1 MRALLLAL
9 LLLAGLAGPTLA
21 LADPFTGG
29 GGTPL
34 SEKPIGQPDNP
45 APAPAPVQTPGD
57 VAMPLP
63 GTGFFN
69 GALQRLAHQQML
81 LNERISHQFK
91 AVRDTGSSAAFFTI
105 LALAFL
111 YGVLHAIG
119 PGHGKSIVAAYFVAN
134 EARWTSGVIM
144 GGVISLLQGL
154 TAIIVVFLLSLVL
167 KTSQMAVENNG
178 AMVEFISYGLVVLIG
193 LVLFYRAATGK
204 GHSHSH
210 GPFGHSHG
218 PAHHGHDHHDHAHD
232 HHDCGHDHG
241 HAHHDHDHHDHDHA
255 PAKSDVSFRRI
266 LTLAAGVAPC
276 ASAIIIMLFA
286 LANGAL
292 LVGSIAVLS
301 LSLGMGLT
309 VSLIGVLSI
318 LARGLMKRFAG
329 GETAA
334 GERLERV
341 LAIGGS
347 VLVIGFAGALMLGAW
362 IRL

>member
-9 LLLAGLAGPTLA
+9 LLVIAGPTGA
-21 LADPFTGG
+21 LADAFTGG

-34 SEKPIGQPDNP
+34 SEKPIGQPDAPPVP
-45 APAPAPVQTPGD
+45 APARGG
-57 VAMPLP
+57 VALP
-63 GTGFFN
+63 GTGLFN
-69 GALQRLAHQQML
+69 GLLQKLAHQQML

-91 AVRDTGSSAAFFTI
+91 AVRDTGSGAAFFTI
-105 LALAFL
+105 LALAFF
-111 YGVLHAIG
+111 YGVLHAAG

-134 EARWTSGVIM
+134 EARWTSSVIM
-144 GGVISLLQGL
+144 GGIISLLQGL
-154 TAIIVVFLLSLVL
+154 TAVLVVFLLSLVL
-167 KTSQMAVENNG
+167 NVSQMAVENNG

-204 GHSHSH
+204 GHTHSH
-210 GPFGHSHG
+210 GPVG
-218 PAHHGHDHHDHAHD
+218 HGHE
-232 HHDCGHDHG
+232 HHDCGHDHHSHDDHG
-241 HAHHDHDHHDHDHA
+241 HHA
-255 PAKSDVSFRRI
+255 PTRSRTSFRRI

-292 LVGSIAVLS
+292 LVGTIAVLA

-309 VSLIGVLSI
+309 VSAIGVLSI

-334 GERLERV
+334 GERLERG

-347 VLVIGFAGALMLGAW
+347 VLVVGFAGALMLGAW
-362 IRL
+362 VRL

>member
-1 MRALLLAL
+1 VRHAPLLVL
-9 LLLAGLAGPTLA
+9 LLLIVGLIGPIQA
-21 LADPFTGG
+21 RADAFTGG

-34 SEKPIGQPDNP
+34 SEKPMGQPDAPP
-45 APAPAPVQTPGD
+45 APAPPSRGD
-57 VAMPLP
+57 VALP
-63 GTGFFN
+63 GTGLFN
-69 GALQRLAHQQML
+69 GLLQKLAHQQML

-91 AVRDTGSSAAFFTI
+91 AVRDTGSRMAFFTI

-111 YGVLHAIG
+111 YGVLHAAG

-154 TAIIVVFLLSLVL
+154 TAIVVVFLLSLVL

-193 LVLFYRAATGK
+193 LVLFYRAVAGK
-204 GHSHSH
+204 GHTHSH
-210 GPFGHSHG
+210 GPFGQDHGHEHAHHDHQDCGHDHG
-218 PAHHGHDHHDHAHD
+218 PAHHGHPP
-232 HHDCGHDHG
+232 
-241 HAHHDHDHHDHDHA
+241 A
-255 PAKSDVSFRRI
+255 PVRNGTSFRRI

-334 GERLERV
+334 GERLERG

-347 VLVIGFAGALMLGAW
+347 VLVVGFAGLLMLGAW
-362 IRL
+362 VRL

>member
-1 MRALLLAL
+1 MRGLLLASL
-9 LLLAGLAGPTLA
+9 LLVAGLIGPTA
-21 LADPFTGG
+21 VLADPFTGG

-34 SEKPIGQPDNP
+34 SDKPIGQPD
-45 APAPAPVQTPGD
+45 APAAPAATPGD
-57 VAMPLP
+57 VAVPLP

-69 GALQRLAHQQML
+69 NALQKLAHQQML

-91 AVRDTGSSAAFFTI
+91 SVRDTGSGTAFFTI
-105 LALAFL
+105 LALAFF
-111 YGVLHAIG
+111 YGVLHAAG

-134 EARWTSGVIM
+134 EARWTSGVVM

-154 TAIIVVFLLSLVL
+154 TAIIVVFLLSLML

-193 LVLFYRAATGK
+193 VVLFYRAVTGK

-210 GPFGHSHG
+210 GPFGHDHH
-218 PAHHGHDHHDHAHD
+218 AHDHEHRTCGHDHSHDHHDHAH
-232 HHDCGHDHG
+232 HT
-241 HAHHDHDHHDHDHA
+241 HDHHA
-255 PAKSDVSFRRI
+255 RPGVLSFRRV

-286 LANGAL
+286 LANGAM
-292 LVGSIAVLS
+292 LVGTIAVLS

-309 VSLIGVLSI
+309 VSAIGVLSI
-318 LARGLMKRFAG
+318 LARGLMRRFAG
-329 GETAA
+329 GETAS
-334 GERLERV
+334 GERLERA

-347 VLVIGFAGALMLGAW
+347 VLVVAFAGSLMLGAW
-362 IRL
+362 VRL

>member
-1 MRALLLAL
+1 MRALLLAV
-9 LLLAGLAGPTLA
+9 LLLAAGLVGPAGA

-34 SEKPIGQPDNP
+34 SEKPIGQPDAP
-45 APAPAPVQTPGD
+45 PPAAAPAPAHGD
-57 VAMPLP
+57 VALP
-63 GTGFFN
+63 GTGLFN

-91 AVRDTGSSAAFFTI
+91 AVRNTGSGAAFFTI

-111 YGVLHAIG
+111 YGVLHAAG

-134 EARWTSGVIM
+134 EARWTSGVVM

-154 TAIIVVFLLSLVL
+154 TAVVVVFLLSLVL

-178 AMVEFISYGLVVLIG
+178 AMVEFISYSLVVLIG
-193 LVLFYRAATGK
+193 LVLFYRAVTGK
-204 GHSHSH
+204 GHSHQH
-210 GPFGHSHG
+210 GPLPFGHDHG
-218 PAHHGHDHHDHAHD
+218 HHGHRHHGHGHD
-232 HHDCGHDHG
+232 RRACGHDHG
-241 HAHHDHDHHDHDHA
+241 HRDHGHDGHHAA
-255 PAKSDVSFRRI
+255 PARTGTSFRRI
-266 LTLAAGVAPC
+266 LTLATGVAPC

-292 LVGSIAVLS
+292 LVGTIAVLS

-309 VSLIGVLSI
+309 VSAIGVLSI

-334 GERLERV
+334 GERLERA

-347 VLVIGFAGALMLGAW
+347 VLVVAFAGALMLGAW
-362 IRL
+362 VRL

>member
-1 MRALLLAL
+1 MRALLLAFL
-9 LLLAGLAGPTLA
+9 LLIAGLIGPTGA
-21 LADPFTGG
+21 LADAFTGG

-34 SEKPIGQPDNP
+34 SQKPIGQPDTP
-45 APAPAPVQTPGD
+45 SAAPAPPAHGE
-57 VAMPLP
+57 VALP
-63 GTGFFN
+63 GTGLFN
-69 GALQRLAHQQML
+69 GMLQGLAHQQML

-91 AVRDTGSSAAFFTI
+91 AVRDTGSGAAFVTI
-105 LALAFL
+105 LALAFF
-111 YGVLHAIG
+111 YGVLHAAG

-204 GHSHSH
+204 GHSHGH
-210 GPFGHSHG
+210 GPFGHDHG
-218 PAHHGHDHHDHAHD
+218 HAHQGHEHHGHE

-241 HAHHDHDHHDHDHA
+241 HHHA
-255 PAKSDVSFRRI
+255 PARPGISFRRI

-292 LVGSIAVLS
+292 LVGTIAVLS

-309 VSLIGVLSI
+309 VSAIGVLSI

-334 GERLERV
+334 GERLERA

-347 VLVIGFAGALMLGAW
+347 VLVVGFAGALMLGAW
-362 IRL
+362 VRL

>member
-9 LLLAGLAGPTLA
+9 MLLTAGLPTLA

-34 SEKPIGQPDNP
+34 SEKPIGQPDAVP
-45 APAPAPVQTPGD
+45 AAPAQPPGD
-57 VAMPLP
+57 GATPLP

-69 GALQRLAHQQML
+69 GLLQRLAHQQML

-91 AVRDTGSSAAFFTI
+91 AVRDTGSGTAFFTI
-105 LALAFL
+105 LALAFF
-111 YGVLHAIG
+111 YGVLHAAG

-144 GGVISLLQGL
+144 GGVISLLQGV
-154 TAIIVVFLLSLVL
+154 TAIVVVFLLSLVL

-193 LVLFYRAATGK
+193 LVLFYRAVTGK

-210 GPFGHSHG
+210 GPFGQD
-218 PAHHGHDHHDHAHD
+218 HGHAHDDHHDHHHD

-241 HAHHDHDHHDHDHA
+241 HHDHHPA
-255 PAKSDVSFRRI
+255 PPPAGTSFRRI

-286 LANGAL
+286 LANGAM
-292 LVGSIAVLS
+292 LVGTIAVLS

-334 GERLERV
+334 GERLERI

-347 VLVIGFAGALMLGAW
+347 VLVVGFAGALMLGAW
-362 IRL
+362 VRL

>member
-1 MRALLLAL
+1 MRPLLLAFL
-9 LLLAGLAGPTLA
+9 LLIAGLIGPTVA
-21 LADPFTGG
+21 MADAFTGG

-34 SEKPIGQPDNP
+34 SEKPIGQPDTLSA
-45 APAPAPVQTPGD
+45 APAPPAHGE
-57 VAMPLP
+57 VALP
-63 GTGFFN
+63 GTGLFN
-69 GALQRLAHQQML
+69 GMLQKLAHQQML

-91 AVRDTGSSAAFFTI
+91 AVRDTGSGAAFVTI
-105 LALAFL
+105 LALAFF
-111 YGVLHAIG
+111 YGVLHAAG

-154 TAIIVVFLLSLVL
+154 TAVIVVFLLSLVL

-204 GHSHSH
+204 GHSH
-210 GPFGHSHG
+210 G
-218 PAHHGHDHHDHAHD
+218 HGHAPHGHD

-241 HAHHDHDHHDHDHA
+241 HHPA
-255 PAKSDVSFRRI
+255 PPRPGASFRRI
-266 LTLAAGVAPC
+266 LTLATGVAPC

-292 LVGSIAVLS
+292 LVGTIAVLS

-309 VSLIGVLSI
+309 VSAIGVLSI

-347 VLVIGFAGALMLGAW
+347 VLVVGFSGALMLGAW
-362 IRL
+362 VRL

>member
-1 MRALLLAL
+1 MRALLLATL
-9 LLLAGLAGPTLA
+9 LLIAGLIGPTQA
-21 LADPFTGG
+21 RADAFTGG

-34 SEKPIGQPDNP
+34 SEKPMGQLDTPP
-45 APAPAPVQTPGD
+45 AAAPAPHGD
-57 VAMPLP
+57 VTLP
-63 GTGFFN
+63 GGGLFN
-69 GALQRLAHQQML
+69 GMLQKLAHQQML

-91 AVRDTGSSAAFFTI
+91 AVRDTGSGTAFFTI

-111 YGVLHAIG
+111 YGVLHAVG

-193 LVLFYRAATGK
+193 LVLFYRAVTGK
-204 GHSHSH
+204 GHNHSH
-210 GPFGHSHG
+210 GPFGQDHG
-218 PAHHGHDHHDHAHD
+218 HAHHDHAHDHHEHHACGHDHGHDHHDHA
-232 HHDCGHDHG
+232 
-241 HAHHDHDHHDHDHA
+241 
-255 PAKSDVSFRRI
+255 PARSGTSFRRI

-292 LVGSIAVLS
+292 LVGTVAVLS

-329 GETAA
+329 GETVA
-334 GERLERV
+334 GERLERG

-347 VLVIGFAGALMLGAW
+347 VLVVGFAGVLMLGAW
-362 IRL
+362 VRL

>member
-1 MRALLLAL
+1 MRALLLTFL
-9 LLLAGLAGPTLA
+9 LLTAGLIGPGA
-21 LADPFTGG
+21 AEADPFTGG

-34 SEKPIGQPDNP
+34 SDQPIGRPD
-45 APAPAPVQTPGD
+45 APAPTPVQTPGD
-57 VAMPLP
+57 VSVPLP
-63 GTGFFN
+63 GTGLVN
-69 GALQRLAHQQML
+69 GLLQKLAHQQML

-91 AVRDTGSSAAFFTI
+91 AVRDTGSGTAFFTI

-111 YGVLHAIG
+111 YGVLHAAG

-134 EARWTSGVIM
+134 EARWTSGVMM
-144 GGVISLLQGL
+144 GGVISLLQGV

-167 KTSQMAVENNG
+167 KTSQMAIENNG

-193 LVLFYRAATGK
+193 LVLFYRAVTGK
-204 GHSHSH
+204 GHSHAH
-210 GPFGHSHG
+210 GPFGQDHAH
-218 PAHHGHDHHDHAHD
+218 AHHGHDHHDCSHD
-232 HHDCGHDHG
+232 HHQHGHDH
-241 HAHHDHDHHDHDHA
+241 HPA
-255 PAKSDVSFRRI
+255 PTRGGTSFRRI

-292 LVGSIAVLS
+292 LVGTVAVLS

-309 VSLIGVLSI
+309 VSTIGVLSI
-318 LARGLMKRFAG
+318 LARGMMKRFAG

-341 LAIGGS
+341 LATGGA
-347 VLVIGFAGALMLGAW
+347 VLVVGFAGTLMLGAW
-362 IRL
+362 VRL

>member
-1 MRALLLAL
+1 MRRLLLAL
-9 LLLAGLAGPTLA
+9 LLLAATLA
-21 LADPFTGG
+21 APVAASADPFTGG

-34 SEKPIGQPDNP
+34 SGKPTEAPA
-45 APAPAPVQTPGD
+45 APAPQPPAGD
-57 VAMPLP
+57 VAVPLP
-63 GTGFFN
+63 GTGLFN
-69 GALQRLAHQQML
+69 GMLQRLAHQQML

-91 AVRDTGSSAAFFTI
+91 AVRDTGSGMAFATI
-105 LALAFL
+105 LALAFF
-111 YGVLHAIG
+111 YGVLHAAG

-134 EARWTSGVIM
+134 EARWTSGVVM

-154 TAIIVVFLLSLVL
+154 TAIVVVFLLSLVL

-193 LVLFYRAATGK
+193 LVLFWRAVTGR
-204 GHSHSH
+204 GHNHHH
-210 GPFGHSHG
+210 GPVSFG
-218 PAHHGHDHHDHAHD
+218 HGHDHHDHG

-241 HAHHDHDHHDHDHA
+241 HDDHHHGHDHGHHHHSPA
-255 PAKSDVSFRRI
+255 PAHGSFRRI

-286 LANGAL
+286 LANGAM
-292 LVGSIAVLS
+292 LVGTIAVLS

-309 VSLIGVLSI
+309 VSAIGVLSI

-334 GERLERV
+334 GERLERG
-341 LAIGGS
+341 LAIAGS
-347 VLVIGFAGALMLGAW
+347 VLVVGFAGALMLGAW
-362 IRL
+362 VRL

>member
-9 LLLAGLAGPTLA
+9 LLLVGLVGPA
-21 LADPFTGG
+21 PADPFTGG

-34 SEKPIGQPDNP
+34 SGKPIGQPDAPP
-45 APAPAPVQTPGD
+45 ARSAGELTA
-57 VAMPLP
+57 ALP
-63 GTGFFN
+63 GTGLAN
-69 GALQRLAHQQML
+69 GLLQKLAHQQML

-91 AVRDTGSSAAFFTI
+91 TVRDTGSSAAFLTI

-111 YGVLHAIG
+111 YGVLHAAG

-134 EARWTSGVIM
+134 EARWTSGVVM
-144 GGVISLLQGL
+144 GGVISLLQGV

-167 KTSQMAVENNG
+167 GTSQMAVENNG

-193 LVLFYRAATGK
+193 LVLFYRAVTGK
-204 GHSHSH
+204 GHNHHH
-210 GPFGHSHG
+210 GPLG
-218 PAHHGHDHHDHAHD
+218 HGHHDHHHDHAH
-232 HHDCGHDHG
+232 HDHG
-241 HAHHDHDHHDHDHA
+241 HRPA
-255 PAKSDVSFRRI
+255 PAGGSFRRI

-286 LANGAL
+286 LANGAM
-292 LVGSIAVLS
+292 LVGTIAVLS

-309 VSLIGVLSI
+309 VSAIGVLSI

-334 GERLERV
+334 GERLERI
-341 LAIGGS
+341 LAIAGS
-347 VLVIGFAGALMLGAW
+347 VLVVGFAGALMLGAW
-362 IRL
+362 VRL

>member
-1 MRALLLAL
+1 MLLPAL
-9 LLLAGLAGPTLA
+9 LLLIAGLIGPTQA
-21 LADPFTGG
+21 RADAFTGG

-34 SEKPIGQPDNP
+34 SEKPMGQLDTPP
-45 APAPAPVQTPGD
+45 AAAPAAPSRGD
-57 VAMPLP
+57 VALP
-63 GTGFFN
+63 GSGLFN
-69 GALQRLAHQQML
+69 GLLQKLAHQQML

-91 AVRDTGSSAAFFTI
+91 AVRDTGSGAAFFTI
-105 LALAFL
+105 LALAFV
-111 YGVLHAIG
+111 YGVLHAAG

-193 LVLFYRAATGK
+193 LVLFYRAVTGK

-210 GPFGHSHG
+210 GPFGQD
-218 PAHHGHDHHDHAHD
+218 HGHGHHD

-241 HAHHDHDHHDHDHA
+241 QDHHEHDHGHHHA
-255 PAKSDVSFRRI
+255 PVRNGTSFRRI

-292 LVGSIAVLS
+292 LVGTIAVLA

-318 LARGLMKRFAG
+318 LARGVMKRFAG

-347 VLVIGFAGALMLGAW
+347 VLVVGFAGVLMLGAW
-362 IRL
+362 VRL

>member
-1 MRALLLAL
+1 MRALLLAF
-9 LLLAGLAGPTLA
+9 LLLAAGLIGPAGA

-34 SEKPIGQPDNP
+34 SDRPIGQPDAPP
-45 APAPAPVQTPGD
+45 AAAPAPVQGD
-57 VAMPLP
+57 VALP
-63 GTGFFN
+63 GTGLFN

-91 AVRDTGSSAAFFTI
+91 TVRDTGSGAAFFTI

-111 YGVLHAIG
+111 YGVLHAAG

-134 EARWTSGVIM
+134 EARWTSGVVM

-154 TAIIVVFLLSLVL
+154 TAVVVVFLLSLVL

-193 LVLFYRAATGK
+193 LVLFYRAVTGK
-204 GHSHSH
+204 GHNHHH
-210 GPFGHSHG
+210 GPVSLGHDHHDH
-218 PAHHGHDHHDHAHD
+218 HHGHDHHDHD
-232 HHDCGHDHG
+232 HQACEHDHG
-241 HAHHDHDHHDHDHA
+241 HHGHDLRPAA
-255 PAKSDVSFRRI
+255 PGTSFRRI
-266 LTLAAGVAPC
+266 LTLATGVAPC

-286 LANGAL
+286 LANGAM
-292 LVGSIAVLS
+292 LVGTIAVLS

-309 VSLIGVLSI
+309 VSAIGVLSI

-334 GERLERV
+334 GERLERA

-347 VLVIGFAGALMLGAW
+347 VLVVGFAGALMLGAW
-362 IRL
+362 VRL

>member
-1 MRALLLAL
+1 MRALLLAFL
-9 LLLAGLAGPTLA
+9 LLTAGLIGPGAA

-34 SEKPIGQPDNP
+34 SDKPIGRSD
-45 APAPAPVQTPGD
+45 APASTPVPVAGD
-57 VAMPLP
+57 VSVPLP
-63 GTGFFN
+63 GTGLVN
-69 GALQRLAHQQML
+69 GLLQKLAHQQML

-91 AVRDTGSSAAFFTI
+91 AVRDTGSGAAFLTI

-111 YGVLHAIG
+111 YGVLHAAG

-144 GGVISLLQGL
+144 GGVISLLQGV
-154 TAIIVVFLLSLVL
+154 TAIVVVFLLSLVL
-167 KTSQMAVENNG
+167 KTSQMAIENNG

-193 LVLFYRAATGK
+193 LVLFYRAVTGK

-210 GPFGHSHG
+210 GPFGH
-218 PAHHGHDHHDHAHD
+218 DHHDHHA
-232 HHDCGHDHG
+232 CGHDHQDHEHG
-241 HAHHDHDHHDHDHA
+241 HRHA
-255 PAKSDVSFRRI
+255 SGPGGASFRRI

-292 LVGSIAVLS
+292 LVGTIAVLS

-309 VSLIGVLSI
+309 VSMIGVLSI
-318 LARGLMKRFAG
+318 LARGVMKRFAG

-341 LAIGGS
+341 LAVGGA
-347 VLVIGFAGALMLGAW
+347 VLVVGFAGTLMLGAW
-362 IRL
+362 VRL

>member
-1 MRALLLAL
+1 MRRALLLAL
-9 LLLAGLAGPTLA
+9 LLLLIAGLTGPTQA
-21 LADPFTGG
+21 RADAFTGG

-34 SEKPIGQPDNP
+34 SEKPMGQLDTSPAA
-45 APAPAPVQTPGD
+45 APAGD
-57 VAMPLP
+57 VALP
-63 GTGFFN
+63 GGGLFN
-69 GALQRLAHQQML
+69 GLLQKLAHQQML

-91 AVRDTGSSAAFFTI
+91 AVRDTGSGVAFFTI
-105 LALAFL
+105 LALAFV
-111 YGVLHAIG
+111 YGVLHAAG

-193 LVLFYRAATGK
+193 LVLFYRAVTGK
-204 GHSHSH
+204 GHNHSH
-210 GPFGHSHG
+210 GPFGQD
-218 PAHHGHDHHDHAHD
+218 HGHDHHD

-241 HAHHDHDHHDHDHA
+241 HERHEHDRAHHPA
-255 PAKSDVSFRRI
+255 PARSGSSFRRI

-292 LVGSIAVLS
+292 LVGTIAVLS

-318 LARGLMKRFAG
+318 LARGAMKRFAG

-347 VLVIGFAGALMLGAW
+347 VLVVGFAGVLMLGAW
-362 IRL
+362 VRL

>member
-1 MRALLLAL
+1 
-9 LLLAGLAGPTLA
+9 
-21 LADPFTGG
+21 
-29 GGTPL
+29 
-34 SEKPIGQPDNP
+34 
-45 APAPAPVQTPGD
+45 
-57 VAMPLP
+57 VALP
-63 GTGFFN
+63 GTGLFN

-91 AVRDTGSSAAFFTI
+91 AVRDTGSRAAFFTI

-111 YGVLHAIG
+111 YGVLHAAG

-134 EARWTSGVIM
+134 EARWTSGVVM
-144 GGVISLLQGL
+144 GGVISLLQGV
-154 TAIIVVFLLSLVL
+154 TAVVVVFLLSLVL

-193 LVLFYRAATGK
+193 LVLFYRAVTGK
-204 GHSHSH
+204 GHNHHH
-210 GPFGHSHG
+210 GPVSLGHGHHDHQHG
-218 PAHHGHDHHDHAHD
+218 HGHDHHDHHA
-232 HHDCGHDHG
+232 CGHDHG
-241 HAHHDHDHHDHDHA
+241 HHEHGHDHRPA
-255 PAKSDVSFRRI
+255 PSGTSFRRI

-286 LANGAL
+286 LANGAM
-292 LVGSIAVLS
+292 LVGTIAVLS

-309 VSLIGVLSI
+309 VSAIGVLSI

-334 GERLERV
+334 GERLERA

-347 VLVIGFAGALMLGAW
+347 VLVVGFAGALMLGAW
-362 IRL
+362 VRL